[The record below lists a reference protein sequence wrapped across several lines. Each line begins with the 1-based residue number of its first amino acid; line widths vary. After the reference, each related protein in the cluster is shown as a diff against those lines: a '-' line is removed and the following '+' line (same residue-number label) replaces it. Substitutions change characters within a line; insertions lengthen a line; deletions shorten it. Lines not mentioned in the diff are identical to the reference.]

1 VREIIEA
8 IGLAFGTVDTKSS
21 ALFNAVMVL
30 LSTTQFQ
37 LWCVAT
43 ENLYMFT
50 MTSSILFHCWCDVWT
65 CAYHA
70 RWSNKQGFMCVF
82 CILSHV
88 MW

>member
-1 VREIIEA
+1 LYPLGPNTFTQSSVLGFDTSVREIIDA

-43 ENLYMFT
+43 ENLYMFA
-50 MTSSILFHCWCDVWT
+50 MTSSILFHCRCFV
-65 CAYHA
+65 
-70 RWSNKQGFMCVF
+70 
-82 CILSHV
+82 
-88 MW
+88 